1 MSGFTGK
8 IMADGLRPRCKPYTF
23 NDVADAWEARRLRP
37 GWLLGGMPD

>member
-23 NDVADAWEARRLRP
+23 NGVADARDARQLWP
-37 GWLLGGMPD
+37 GWLLWRDA